1 MKAYASHAC
10 IVFQMWMSIFAIATK
25 QSEEQKKK
33 KNYCPRVHWD
43 KCTSMNMID
52 FSQEDDDEI
61 QIGIEHTKTM

>member
-33 KNYCPRVHWD
+33 KIIVLV
-43 KCTSMNMID
+43 CT
-52 FSQEDDDEI
+52 
-61 QIGIEHTKTM
+61 GINAVP